1 MARARRVPS
10 STRRALTALALLAP
24 AAALNAATAAAP
36 RGAAGA
42 DDATVDVWV
51 QLSLPA
57 LASAPAAERA
67 AARQRIAQQQDAVMA
82 ALRELGATEQG
93 RVQTVRNA
101 LAVRLPRAALE
112 QARRIDGV
120 RRITPV
126 RHPGL
131 HRP

>member
-57 LASAPAAERA
+57 LASAPA
-67 AARQRIAQQQDAVMA
+67 
-82 ALRELGATEQG
+82 
-93 RVQTVRNA
+93 
-101 LAVRLPRAALE
+101 
-112 QARRIDGV
+112 
-120 RRITPV
+120 
-126 RHPGL
+126 
-131 HRP
+131 